1 MSISKKPQR
10 PSVMDELA
18 EEIGRTQVVLIAGGL
33 GKRLGQPD
41 KPKCLVEI
49 NGKTL
54 IERAIEYF
62 RANGFT
68 EYVVLVGYLGE
79 QVERL
84 LGDGSGLGVHVRY
97 SYDPGDPGKVGKAK
111 ALKHAILN
119 GAVDKSRK
127 SIIAFPDDVFLDST
141 LPTRLL
147 LTHMEYT
154 RSRGTIATVVLASGY
169 RLPFGVARVNGEG
182 LVESFEE
189 KPVLSYYVN
198 TGIYVMDPPAY
209 RFVLDNVD
217 MSLGGPIEL
226 ETAVLPKIASMGLL
240 AAFVIPAS
248 SWIPINTLKDLEE
261 AASRIR

>member
-1 MSISKKPQR
+1 MNTGNKAQR
-10 PSVMDELA
+10 FSVMEELA
-18 EEIGRTQVVLIAGGL
+18 EEISRTQVVLIAGGL

-62 RANGFT
+62 SANGFR
-68 EYVVLVGYLGE
+68 EYIVLVGYLGE
-79 QVERL
+79 QVEKL
-84 LGDGSGLGVHVRY
+84 LGDGSALGVQVKY
-97 SYDPGDPGKVGKAK
+97 SYDPGEAGRVGKAK
-111 ALKHAILN
+111 ALKHALMN
-119 GAVDKSRK
+119 GAINKTRR

-147 LTHMEYT
+147 LTHIEYA

-189 KPVLSYYVN
+189 KPVLSYHVN
-198 TGIYVMDPPAY
+198 TGMYVMDPPAY
-209 RFVLDNVD
+209 RIVIENID
-217 MSLGGPIEL
+217 MSYEGPVEL
-226 ETAVLPKIASMGLL
+226 ETTVLPRIASLGLL

-261 AASRIR
+261 ATSRIK